1 MLKQTETSMLVRPY
15 GDVEEIN
22 RLSALLSEQKENNN
36 LVGYSFLLP
45 GDGSLTIGDAAK
57 ELRKVYEG
65 HLAGRTTDVTEE
77 VLAGAY

>member
-1 MLKQTETSMLVRPY
+1 MMKQAETATLVRPY

-22 RLSALLSEQKENNN
+22 RLSRLFSEQKEKGN

-57 ELRKVYEG
+57 ELREVYEG
-65 HLAGRTTDVTEE
+65 HLVGRTTDVTEE